1 MARET
6 KRKVQ
11 EEKPDCRE
19 ITAMIPAFLSNTLH
33 ERELNRFLLH
43 VRGCQ
48 QCYKEL
54 ETNFMVERT
63 VRYLNEDLPANASFD
78 LTPLLE
84 KELEEKA
91 AGLRQDFRVR
101 VLRSVIF
108 LFTLVLIVLFLLDM
122 TGVFQITVFFGA

>member
-1 MARET
+1 MSQPLFR
-6 KRKVQ
+6 RKSWSTRPSVHTGIA
-11 EEKPDCRE
+11 E
-19 ITAMIPAFLSNTLH
+19 
-33 ERELNRFLLH
+33 FLL
-43 VRGCQ
+43 V
-48 QCYKEL
+48 
-54 ETNFMVERT
+54 TRT

-108 LFTLVLIVLFLLDM
+108 LFTLVLIILFLLDM